1 MTSSL
6 IRALLLMLLVWPPH
20 PVVAGGMDSRV
31 VHVVL
36 VWLKE
41 PGNATHRARVVEAT
55 RSFSTIPGVEEIRV
69 GEPVPSGRPTVDDSF
84 DIGLYMIFAS
94 KEALDAYL
102 VHPEHQAAQR
112 EILRPLV
119 RRVIVYDF
127 WNE

>member
-6 IRALLLMLLVWPPH
+6 IRAFVLMLLVWPPH

-94 KEALDAYL
+94 KKALDAYL

-127 WNE
+127 WDE